1 MATRRALVSAA
12 SSPASVVLPLPGGPQ
27 STMLGRWPEAVSPL
41 STSTTRFWP
50 TRLSKLLGR
59 RRVARGAF
67 GSGTAGSWNR
77 SPWSLM
83 TGNSD
88 PGGRMPAV
96 GSCWYC
102 NSELPDGAQYCPSCG
117 HSQSDRTSSPLF
129 GVVDPVT
136 GIWNSQFINALIGQ
150 EANRAVRYHR
160 ALSVLVVE
168 LDHAE
173 HVHKE
178 LGHIQLEG
186 LLREISERLGQA
198 IRDTD
203 TVAFLDVEGPP
214 HFAIVLPE
222 TDEQGATLAAD
233 KIRRSIASHDFATSG
248 NWKRITVSCGAATI
262 DAIPA
267 ARDAEA
273 GLMNRRRLLYGHL
286 DGFQLS
292 ALGRAQAAAVGDS
305 LRTVNLRRIV
315 HSPLARA
322 VETAELINSRLDPPA
337 ILEADPELREA
348 EFSRYLQGLPYWHIP
363 LRRPLWFVHKARR
376 GLVPGDESVDR
387 MGGRILGVMRR
398 MAREHPGETMAIV
411 SHADPLQAAWIML
424 DGRPHN
430 EREMYRKAVDKAGM
444 LVVDMDGDKPV
455 RWEYVPPPK
464 VEKQA
469 SVA

>member
-1 MATRRALVSAA
+1 MTSPPASAAAVSSPLSATLASPRAPSSRASMPSSPTAAPISVAPRSMIFFRSSRSSASRRKTRLRDRRGAITSNDGFSVVAPMSVTVPSSTCGKTASCWALLKRWISSMKSTVRRPARRWTRASATTLRRSATPAVTADMATRRALVSAA

-67 GSGTAGSWNR
+67 GSGTAGSWNS

-150 EANRAVRYHR
+150 EANQAVRYHR

-273 GLMNRRRLLYGHL
+273 GLMNRREYTG
-286 DGFQLS
+286 
-292 ALGRAQAAAVGDS
+292 
-305 LRTVNLRRIV
+305 NL
-315 HSPLARA
+315 
-322 VETAELINSRLDPPA
+322 
-337 ILEADPELREA
+337 LREA
-348 EFSRYLQGLPYWHIP
+348 FHALEAGRSSGTNRT
-363 LRRPLWFVHKARR
+363 
-376 GLVPGDESVDR
+376 SVGAFR
-387 MGGRILGVMRR
+387 
-398 MAREHPGETMAIV
+398 
-411 SHADPLQAAWIML
+411 S
-424 DGRPHN
+424 
-430 EREMYRKAVDKAGM
+430 
-444 LVVDMDGDKPV
+444 
-455 RWEYVPPPK
+455 
-464 VEKQA
+464 
-469 SVA
+469 